1 MCRRTNTHHWTWCH
15 QRHHWL
21 HKNSGIK
28 PNMCRTRFGTFLQL
42 FQTNQT
48 ATYYTTRR
56 NYKERIHVV
65 HLSLASVYFTVLLL
79 AIFSLMEFV
88 VWKES
93 LRTRSQSFEHAS
105 VYNHSLMRGHAWTR
119 STSHPKRYDLEI
131 NRGLNPSVRI
141 LWSKWVTQS

>member
-1 MCRRTNTHHWTWCH
+1 
-15 QRHHWL
+15 
-21 HKNSGIK
+21 
-28 PNMCRTRFGTFLQL
+28 MCRTRFGTFLQL

-88 VWKES
+88 V
-93 LRTRSQSFEHAS
+93 
-105 VYNHSLMRGHAWTR
+105 
-119 STSHPKRYDLEI
+119 
-131 NRGLNPSVRI
+131 
-141 LWSKWVTQS
+141 